1 MCVYWAESTSREPLL
16 LFGCLSGKLPDV
28 ILSRITRLVVS
39 PISGTSEVIMTPP
52 PGAHVIDEIV
62 VPVIPFAWSVALIG
76 VALVLVLV
84 VALSDRRR

>member
-1 MCVYWAESTSREPLL
+1 
-16 LFGCLSGKLPDV
+16 
-28 ILSRITRLVVS
+28 
-39 PISGTSEVIMTPP
+39 MTPP